1 MARKRIGDL
10 LVGQGVLTLSQLE
23 QALGAQKGTSRRLGQ
38 TLVELGFL
46 DEEQLAS
53 ALADAL
59 QLARVD
65 LSQVTPDWGA
75 VHLVPVQTCETRGLF
90 PFGFGSEDGKRVL
103 LLAMSDPSDAQA
115 LQELEMTTG
124 LQVSP
129 RVASLSGIQ
138 EAVKRYHHRAAGEPP
153 RRPPPGIPV
162 TTPVGAR
169 RPPAPPPPGQGPPP
183 GIPLTTPVH
192 ARRPPPQPPASPE
205 AAPAPA
211 RKASVA
217 EDLDFLFGNEPP
229 RAADPSQRLE
239 TLVRLLIRKGLLTEA
254 EWLEALRS
262 G

>member
-10 LVGQGVLTLSQLE
+10 LVGQGVVTLSQLE
-23 QALGAQKGTSRRLGQ
+23 QALGAQKGTSRRLGE

-46 DEEQLAS
+46 DEDQLAS

-59 QLARVD
+59 QLPRVD

-75 VHLVPVQTCETRGLF
+75 VHLVPAQACESRSLF
-90 PFGFGSEDGKRVL
+90 PFGFGAEDGKRIL

-115 LQELEMTTG
+115 IQELETTTG
-124 LQVSP
+124 MKVSP

-153 RRPPPGIPV
+153 RRPPPGIPL
-162 TTPVGAR
+162 TTPVGVR
-169 RPPAPPPPGQGPPP
+169 RPAAPSPGQAPPP

-192 ARRPPPQPPASPE
+192 ARRPAASAEPTPPA
-205 AAPAPA
+205 APV
-211 RKASVA
+211 RRGSVA
-217 EDLDFLFGNEPP
+217 EDLDFLFGNEPVKG
-229 RAADPSQRLE
+229 DPAERLE

-254 EWLEALRS
+254 EWLEALRTR
-262 G
+262 